1 MSVRDLIDLFDRM
14 LPCPPNPMP
23 EPNSDADY
31 LWRATLFN
39 AGRERPF
46 HIVEMIPRHIALPPL
61 NFSGAVTG
69 SVVQI
74 IRVECNE
81 RGKGIRVVRS

>member
-1 MSVRDLIDLFDRM
+1 MRISELVDLFDRH

-46 HIVEMIPRHIALPPL
+46 PIVEMRPRHISLPPVSL
-61 NFSGAVTG
+61 SGPVSNT
-69 SVVQI
+69 VEPI
-74 IRVECNE
+74 IRVECNA
-81 RGKGIRVVRS
+81 RGKGVRVLR

>member
-1 MSVRDLIDLFDRM
+1 MSVRELIDLMDWI

-46 HIVEMIPRHIALPPL
+46 HIVEMMPRHITLPPINL
-61 NFSGAVTG
+61 SG
-69 SVVQI
+69 SVSDSVVHI

-81 RGKGIRVVRS
+81 RGKGVRVLR